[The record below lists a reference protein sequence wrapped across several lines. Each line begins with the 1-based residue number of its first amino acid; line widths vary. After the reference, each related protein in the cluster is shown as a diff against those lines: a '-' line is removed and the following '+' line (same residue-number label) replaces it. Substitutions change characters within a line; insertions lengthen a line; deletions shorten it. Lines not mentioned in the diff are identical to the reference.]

1 MVHVNFGNNAAGGIC
16 LQPRHFAFR
25 QERDIRVLQ
34 RRLDTNH
41 MRICFRVHQTRKAV
55 ARRTTDALAL
65 MWILFVQKNANRQME
80 GLVAEVFQIVTQL
93 LNSQLMADRWKS
105 IRLARGRFRRIFAS
119 DSVDLIQILCFG
131 VIRLQVFV
139 C

>member
-1 MVHVNFGNNAAGGIC
+1 M
-16 LQPRHFAFR
+16 LK
-25 QERDIRVLQ
+25 

-41 MRICFRVHQTRKAV
+41 MCIGFGVHQTWKAV

-65 MWILFVQKNANRQME
+65 MWILFVEKNANRQVE

-93 LNSQLMADRWKS
+93 LNSRLMADRWKS
-105 IRLARGRFRRIFAS
+105 IRLARGRFRRIFGT
-119 DSVDLIQILCFG
+119 DSVDLIQILRFG